1 MSIFNAKYKELEQ
14 QYEELKKY
22 CDKLDED
29 KTSII
34 PGGGITKTVL
44 NIL

>member
-34 PGGGITKTVL
+34 LGGGY
-44 NIL
+44 N